1 MIVRIA
7 SVLSAEEVA
16 AIRARLE
23 GGAWADGRI
32 TAGYQSAQVKDN
44 LQLPHNDPVDRE
56 ASDAVLRA
64 VERRPPTPSFR
75 RCSIVMVRACP
86 SATMSTMPCGS
97 FRARRIDCV
106 PTFPRRSF

>member
-23 GGAWADGRI
+23 GGAWADGRA

-44 LQLPHNDPVDRE
+44 LQLPHND
-56 ASDAVLRA
+56 
-64 VERRPPTPSFR
+64 RR
-75 RCSIVMVRACP
+75 
-86 SATMSTMPCGS
+86 
-97 FRARRIDCV
+97 RARPGTPFCGPSSAV
-106 PTFPRRSF
+106 PCS